1 MRVEGLGLRVRGRG
15 LRQRANGL
23 GCMVWGQ
30 APLARAFFLRGRH
43 SPAWGRRLPLLAG
56 HLTSLPYLTSLPRTE
71 EHRVVAAEQ
80 GKPGL
85 GVGVWDSELRVYGLR
100 LGI

>member
-43 SPAWGRRLPLLAG
+43 SPAWGRCLLLPAG
-56 HLTSLPYLTSLPRTE
+56 YLTSLPRTE
-71 EHRVVAAEQ
+71 EHHVVAAEQ

-85 GVGVWDSELRVYGLR
+85 GVRVWGSGLRVNGLR
-100 LGI
+100 FGGLGFGV